1 MKRLMILSATA
12 MLVVSAAN
20 AQTTAALRS
29 DVIAAKNEKKETKSE
44 KREERKELRK
54 LNGNKVSYQAQQ
66 QFLRD
71 FNSATIIKSARST
84 NFDEFTFSQ
93 DGLVTTAYYD
103 SDADLVG
110 TAQTKSFADLPIKA
124 QQSINKMYKGY
135 KPTEVYFFNDNEANE
150 TDMVLYNTRFEDVD
164 SYFVE
169 LENNNQKIVVQV
181 GMDGGVA
188 YFAKLK

>member
-29 DVIAAKNEKKETKSE
+29 DVIAAKNEKKEAKSE

-181 GMDGGVA
+181 GMDGSVA

>member
-29 DVIAAKNEKKETKSE
+29 DVIAAKNEKKEAKSE

-71 FNSATIIKSARST
+71 FNSATIIKSARSN

-181 GMDGGVA
+181 GMDGSVA